1 MYINFGAMVKILL
14 WATCKFAKWGNLYT
28 IFFSFHVELYPQIKM
43 AALIFGQKFSVQKN
57 DIFKNFIISC
67 KIRDLK
73 KNDFLWHMITRSL
86 FQKQNCCSKSCL
98 PSLLLLLFHP
108 GSNIGKY
115 TEDSVTNLISLKWK
129 KITQSA
135 C

>member
-57 DIFKNFIISC
+57 FKNFIISRL
-67 KIRDLK
+67 KIL

>member
-28 IFFSFHVELYPQIKM
+28 IIFSFHVELYPQIKM

-57 DIFKNFIISC
+57 HIFKNFIISRL
-67 KIRDLK
+67 KIL

-86 FQKQNCCSKSCL
+86 FQKQNYCSKSCL

-108 GSNIGKY
+108 SSNIGKY

>member
-1 MYINFGAMVKILL
+1 MVL
-14 WATCKFAKWGNLYT
+14 WSKSFFEQLVNLQSEVICIQY
-28 IFFSFHVELYPQIKM
+28 FFSFHVELYPQIKM

-57 DIFKNFIISC
+57 DIFKNFIVSC

>member
-1 MYINFGAMVKILL
+1 MVL
-14 WATCKFAKWGNLYT
+14 WSKSFFEQLVKFAKWGNLYT
-28 IFFSFHVELYPQIKM
+28 IIFSFHVELYPQIKM

-57 DIFKNFIISC
+57 HIFKNFIISRL
-67 KIRDLK
+67 KIL

-115 TEDSVTNLISLKWK
+115 TEDSITNLISLKWK
-129 KITQSA
+129 KIRQPA

>member
-43 AALIFGQKFSVQKN
+43 DALIFGQKFSVQKN
-57 DIFKNFIISC
+57 HIFKNFIISRLE
-67 KIRDLK
+67 IL

-115 TEDSVTNLISLKWK
+115 TEDCVTNLISLKWK

>member
-1 MYINFGAMVKILL
+1 MVL
-14 WATCKFAKWGNLYT
+14 WSKSFFEQLVKFAKWGNLYT
-28 IFFSFHVELYPQIKM
+28 IIFSFHVELYPQIKM

-115 TEDSVTNLISLKWK
+115 TEDSVTNLISLKWQ

>member
-1 MYINFGAMVKILL
+1 MVL
-14 WATCKFAKWGNLYT
+14 WSKSFFEQLVKFAKWGNLYT

-43 AALIFGQKFSVQKN
+43 DALIFGQKFSVQKN
-57 DIFKNFIISC
+57 HIFKNFIISRL
-67 KIRDLK
+67 KIL

-129 KITQSA
+129 KITQPA

>member
-28 IFFSFHVELYPQIKM
+28 IFFSFHVELYPQIKKM

-57 DIFKNFIISC
+57 HIFKNFIISRL
-67 KIRDLK
+67 KIL

-115 TEDSVTNLISLKWK
+115 TEDSVTNLISLKWQ

>member
-57 DIFKNFIISC
+57 HIFKNFIISRL
-67 KIRDLK
+67 KIL

-115 TEDSVTNLISLKWK
+115 TEDSVTNLISLKWQ